1 MAGRGKAWA
10 AQDPRLLLREE
21 RSRCRALA
29 LENDRLKKS
38 VEIYRR
44 SLEAKTREV
53 EEKDGVIHQLMEE
66 RGVEQSCSVEED
78 LDISSLLQ
86 GDLDGLLTDLLL
98 EPGILDL
105 SLPMEEVEAA
115 LAPEA
120 PTLVDRMVGQQ
131 AMPPHTT
138 VMPPFKPSIRPIVLT
153 PSRGGYKVKGEVEV
167 GVADEVK
174 KRKTEVK
181 VQDNEMELKVK
192 ERAQSKEKLKS
203 MAEAKVKN
211 TEGRNSPASSPVS
224 CPHCHRK
231 FPMGGAWK
239 LPRHIANSHPNIPT
253 PTVTDPTIPTPT
265 TTHTINTPTAF
276 NTSTNSTSPASTN
289 LCLTAPASPFH
300 SPFAHLP
307 TPPQSPAPLACD
319 QCGERFLYHSTLV
332 AHRARH
338 SGLPPWRCSA
348 CRLPLPSLAQFL
360 EHVRGEHGV
369 AGVEAA
375 AAILATM

>member
-10 AQDPRLLLREE
+10 AQDPRRLLREE
-21 RSRCRALA
+21 RTRSRALA
-29 LENDRLKKS
+29 LENERLRKS

-53 EEKDGVIHQLMEE
+53 EEKDRVIHQLMEE
-66 RGVEQSCSVEED
+66 RGVEPSCSVED

-86 GDLDGLLTDLLL
+86 GDLDGLMTDLLL

-115 LAPEA
+115 PAPEA

-131 AMPPHTT
+131 AVPSQATLMPPSQ
-138 VMPPFKPSIRPIVLT
+138 PSIRPIVLT
-153 PSRGGYKVKGEVEV
+153 PSRDGYKVKGEVEV
-167 GVADEVK
+167 GDEVK
-174 KRKTEVK
+174 KRKVDVK
-181 VQDNEMELKVK
+181 VGAAEMELKIK
-192 ERAQSKEKLKS
+192 ERTDL
-203 MAEAKVKN
+203 KVK
-211 TEGRNSPASSPVS
+211 TKSIAETKVKSSAGAAGGAPVA

-231 FPMGGAWK
+231 FPLGGAWK

-253 PTVTDPTIPTPT
+253 PASTRTAHIPTT
-265 TTHTINTPTAF
+265 
-276 NTSTNSTSPASTN
+276 TSTNSTSSTSPATTN
-289 LCLTAPASPFH
+289 LSYPAPASPFH
-300 SPFAHLP
+300 GPFAHLP

-319 QCGERFLYHSTLV
+319 QCGENFLHSSTLV

-338 SGLPPWRCSA
+338 SGLPPWRCAA

-360 EHVRGEHGV
+360 EHVKGEHGV
-369 AGVEAA
+369 TGVEAA